1 MKNILKLF
9 YSIML
14 IVALVFSQAAMAVQP
29 DEVLADPVLEKR
41 ARAISVNLRCLVC
54 QNQNIDDSDAPLAKD
69 LRILVRERLIVGDSD
84 GEVLDYVVDRYGEYV
99 LLKPVWGL
107 HTFLLWVAGPAIL
120 LFGFIAIFFVA
131 KKQPKA
137 KPTKELS
144 KAEKAALKKLE
155 DG

>member
-1 MKNILKLF
+1 MKLF

-14 IVALVFSQAAMAVQP
+14 IVALAFSQTAMAVQP

-107 HTFLLWVAGPAIL
+107 HTFLLWVAGPVIL
-120 LFGFIAIFFVA
+120 LFGMVAIFFVA
-131 KKQPKA
+131 RKQPKT
-137 KPTKELS
+137 KSIKELS

-155 DG
+155 DV